1 MINQLLAKAITQSLN
16 QNPPKQVDLS
26 AYYGNNN
33 LLETA
38 LVDNAEISTLEG
50 DLTSLSKKTNI
61 YFRPVYQFFHDDT
74 YHYINIGTFFLNY
87 VIDGSLYESYRGS
100 MGSHNN
106 DKRIDLY
113 MTLKDKLNLL
123 IPFELILKVEKVKM
137 PIDVRMAVIQNPF
150 HECFRCLLTPAPVAG
165 IAINSDLRKL
175 IGYVV
180 HPDSFTEL
188 LADNVSENQKILL
201 QYDTKNALN
210 ILKFKYGIDID
221 ESVIARLDKL
231 ESDLMNTQN
240 EFNTSV
246 IDIDVNGFD

>member
-1 MINQLLAKAITQSLN
+1 MIHELLAKAIAQSLN
-16 QNPPKQVDLS
+16 QNPPEQVDLS

-38 LVDNAEISTLEG
+38 LIDKAEISTLEG
-50 DLTSLSKKTNI
+50 DLKDLSKKTNI
-61 YFRPVYQFFHDDT
+61 YFRPLYQFFHDDI
-74 YHYINIGTFFLNY
+74 YHYVNFGMFFLNY

-113 MTLKDKLNLL
+113 MNSKDKLNLL
-123 IPFELILKVEKVKM
+123 IPFELVLKVEKIKM

-180 HPDSFTEL
+180 HPDSLTKL
-188 LADNVSENQKILL
+188 LGDNISENQKILL

-210 ILKFKYGIDID
+210 ILKFKYGINID
-221 ESVIARLDKL
+221 DSAIARLDKL
-231 ESDLMNTQN
+231 ETDLMNTHNQ
-240 EFNTSV
+240 FNTSV
-246 IDIDVNGFD
+246 IDIDVSRFD